1 MLRFL
6 FALVLVVHGSFALAV
21 QHYFPSRLVSFLA
34 PKKAASLHQ
43 LFPVAFYPPDP
54 SGPGGY
60 WLAALEVAAGVLL
73 LKSLTRL

>member
-21 QHYFPSRLVSFLA
+21 QHYFPSRLVGFLA

-43 LFPVAFYPPDP
+43 LFPVNLYPPDP
-54 SGPGGY
+54 AGPGGY
-60 WLAALEVAAGVLL
+60 WLAAAEVLAGVLI
-73 LKSLTRL
+73 LKSLSRL